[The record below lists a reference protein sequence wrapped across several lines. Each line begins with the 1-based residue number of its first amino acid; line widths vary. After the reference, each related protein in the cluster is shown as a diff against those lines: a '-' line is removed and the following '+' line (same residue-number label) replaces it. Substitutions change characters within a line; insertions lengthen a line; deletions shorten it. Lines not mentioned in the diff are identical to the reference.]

1 MAAARRRPAAKPGRP
16 TAYSETLAVLICDA
30 ISEGGALY
38 RLCEERPD
46 FPAESTVYRW
56 LETHLAFAQKYAR
69 ARELQQDREADK
81 IVVIADEADDAA
93 IARLRIDSRK
103 WRAAKMAPKKYGDR
117 LDLNHSGSLQQVS
130 DEQLEARLGELLR
143 KATGEGSSEPT

>member
-1 MAAARRRPAAKPGRP
+1 LAAARRRRAASSGRP
-16 TAYSETLAVLICDA
+16 IGFSEAIADLICDA

-38 RLCEERPD
+38 RLCEERAD
-46 FPAESTVYRW
+46 FPAERTVYRW
-56 LETHLAFAQKYAR
+56 LDTHPGFAQKYAR

-117 LDLNHSGSLQQVS
+117 LDLNHSGSLQQLS
-130 DEQLEARLGELLR
+130 DEQLEARLAELLR
-143 KATGEGSSEPT
+143 KAAGKGGDAPT

>member
-1 MAAARRRPAAKPGRP
+1 LAAARRRRAAKGGRP
-16 TAYSETLAVLICDA
+16 TAYSEALADLICDA

-46 FPAESTVYRW
+46 FPAERTVYRW
-56 LETHLAFAQKYAR
+56 LETHMAFAQKYAR

-117 LDLNHSGSLQQVS
+117 LDLNHSGSLQQLS
-130 DEQLEARLGELLR
+130 DEQLEARLAELLR
-143 KATGEGSSEPT
+143 KATGEGGDTPS

>member
-1 MAAARRRPAAKPGRP
+1 LAAARRKRPAGSGRP
-16 TAYSETLAVLICDA
+16 TGYSEAIADLICDA

-38 RLCEERPD
+38 RLCEERAD
-46 FPAESTVYRW
+46 FPAERTVYRW
-56 LETHLAFAQKYAR
+56 LDTHPGFAQKYTR

-117 LDLNHSGSLQQVS
+117 LDLNHSGSIQQLS
-130 DEQLEARLGELLR
+130 DEQLEARLAELLR
-143 KATGEGSSEPT
+143 RAAGEGGGAPG